1 MIPRHAIA
9 GSLAALVLAAG
20 SQVLADDRDDLAAL
34 LDEFLAEVDSADMHD
49 RFWDDEL
56 VYTSSNGT
64 RFGKDTIMAGFEAP
78 PDETDATSYVAEEVD
93 IRVYDDMAIV
103 AFVLVGTAADG
114 SVTRYLNT
122 GTLARRD
129 AGWKVVAWQATR
141 AAE

>member
-1 MIPRHAIA
+1 
-9 GSLAALVLAAG
+9 
-20 SQVLADDRDDLAAL
+20 
-34 LDEFLAEVDSADMHD
+34 
-49 RFWDDEL
+49 
-56 VYTSSNGT
+56 
-64 RFGKDTIMAGFEAP
+64 MAGFEAP